1 MWGNELSIILLFSIH
16 TYKLLEY
23 EVVFLLKIQ
32 KAHIQLHKNPILGI
46 HPVSILNVNVKI
58 KYRIVITTLLVMAKI
73 QEELKYLPISEW
85 LNECRYRHTVIE
97 AI

>member
-1 MWGNELSIILLFSIH
+1 M
-16 TYKLLEY
+16 
-23 EVVFLLKIQ
+23 
-32 KAHIQLHKNPILGI
+32 
-46 HPVSILNVNVKI
+46 SILHVNVKI

-73 QEELKYLPISEW
+73 QEELKYLSISEW